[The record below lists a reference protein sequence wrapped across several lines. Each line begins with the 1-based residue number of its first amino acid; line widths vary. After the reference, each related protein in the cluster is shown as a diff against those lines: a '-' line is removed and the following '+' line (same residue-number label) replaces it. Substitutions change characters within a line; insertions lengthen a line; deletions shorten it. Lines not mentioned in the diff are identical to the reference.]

1 MSEGYSSKPM
11 QATKIGDRIV
21 RVDAVQKARGE
32 AVYVCDMTL
41 PDMQY
46 AYMVRSTIARG
57 RIKAIHVPELPEGY
71 YFISAKDIPAQGKN
85 ELWMIAKDWRCFAE
99 DYVLYVG
106 ETIGMV
112 VGPDRGVL
120 KRIKAQIKI
129 DYEEQTPAVTIDD
142 GIHCVGGP
150 MFPEKN
156 SNVMC
161 ELFCE
166 KGRPMDEVFAE
177 ADEVFEET
185 IETPYQEHVHLET
198 NSAIADMEDGKFV
211 FYASAQCPFY
221 IRKSIAGLL
230 DIPYDDIIVRQ
241 CTTGGAFGGKEH
253 FPDVLCGA
261 LLVAEN
267 KIRKPIKMVFDREED
282 TQFSVKRHPSKC
294 IYKTAVKSCLGM
306 ITFVMI
312 SSSRSAVFLVAMM

>member
-106 ETIGMV
+106 ETIGLV
-112 VGPDRGVL
+112 VGPDRSVL
-120 KRIKAQIKI
+120 KRLKAQIKI
-129 DYEEQTPAVTIDD
+129 DYEEQTPAVTITARQALRSS
-142 GIHCVGGP
+142 GG
-150 MFPEKN
+150 
-156 SNVMC
+156 
-161 ELFCE
+161 
-166 KGRPMDEVFAE
+166 
-177 ADEVFEET
+177 
-185 IETPYQEHVHLET
+185 
-198 NSAIADMEDGKFV
+198 SA
-211 FYASAQCPFY
+211 S
-221 IRKSIAGLL
+221 
-230 DIPYDDIIVRQ
+230 
-241 CTTGGAFGGKEH
+241 TGGVIWPVSTAQRIPEMKH
-253 FPDVLCGA
+253 ARV
-261 LLVAEN
+261 
-267 KIRKPIKMVFDREED
+267 IR
-282 TQFSVKRHPSKC
+282 
-294 IYKTAVKSCLGM
+294 
-306 ITFVMI
+306 
-312 SSSRSAVFLVAMM
+312 

>member
-106 ETIGMV
+106 
-112 VGPDRGVL
+112 
-120 KRIKAQIKI
+120 
-129 DYEEQTPAVTIDD
+129 
-142 GIHCVGGP
+142 
-150 MFPEKN
+150 
-156 SNVMC
+156 
-161 ELFCE
+161 
-166 KGRPMDEVFAE
+166 
-177 ADEVFEET
+177 
-185 IETPYQEHVHLET
+185 
-198 NSAIADMEDGKFV
+198 
-211 FYASAQCPFY
+211 
-221 IRKSIAGLL
+221 
-230 DIPYDDIIVRQ
+230 
-241 CTTGGAFGGKEH
+241 
-253 FPDVLCGA
+253 
-261 LLVAEN
+261 
-267 KIRKPIKMVFDREED
+267 
-282 TQFSVKRHPSKC
+282 
-294 IYKTAVKSCLGM
+294 
-306 ITFVMI
+306 
-312 SSSRSAVFLVAMM
+312 

>member
-106 ETIGMV
+106 ETIGLV
-112 VGPDRGVL
+112 VGPDRSVL

-198 NSAIADMEDGKFV
+198 NSAIAE
-211 FYASAQCPFY
+211 A
-221 IRKSIAGLL
+221 
-230 DIPYDDIIVRQ
+230 
-241 CTTGGAFGGKEH
+241 
-253 FPDVLCGA
+253 
-261 LLVAEN
+261 
-267 KIRKPIKMVFDREED
+267 
-282 TQFSVKRHPSKC
+282 
-294 IYKTAVKSCLGM
+294 
-306 ITFVMI
+306 
-312 SSSRSAVFLVAMM
+312 

>member
-106 ETIGMV
+106 ETIGLV
-112 VGPDRGVL
+112 VGPDRSVL

-142 GIHCVGGP
+142 GRARAPG
-150 MFPEKN
+150 
-156 SNVMC
+156 
-161 ELFCE
+161 
-166 KGRPMDEVFAE
+166 
-177 ADEVFEET
+177 
-185 IETPYQEHVHLET
+185 VHLWRGYPLRRRPHVPGEEQQRHVR
-198 NSAIADMEDGKFV
+198 AVLRKGPADGRGV
-211 FYASAQCPFY
+211 
-221 IRKSIAGLL
+221 RRGGRGL
-230 DIPYDDIIVRQ
+230 
-241 CTTGGAFGGKEH
+241 
-253 FPDVLCGA
+253 
-261 LLVAEN
+261 
-267 KIRKPIKMVFDREED
+267 
-282 TQFSVKRHPSKC
+282 
-294 IYKTAVKSCLGM
+294 
-306 ITFVMI
+306 
-312 SSSRSAVFLVAMM
+312 

>member
-99 DYVLYVG
+99 DYVLNVG
-106 ETIGMV
+106 ETIGLV
-112 VGPDRGVL
+112 VGPDRSVL

-150 MFPEKN
+150 MVPEKN
-156 SNVMC
+156 SHVMPG
-161 ELFCE
+161 LHPQVHR
-166 KGRPMDEVFAE
+166 GAVRHSLRRYHRP
-177 ADEVFEET
+177 
-185 IETPYQEHVHLET
+185 PVH
-198 NSAIADMEDGKFV
+198 D
-211 FYASAQCPFY
+211 
-221 IRKSIAGLL
+221 RRR
-230 DIPYDDIIVRQ
+230 VRRQ
-241 CTTGGAFGGKEH
+241 GAF
-253 FPDVLCGA
+253 PRRA
-261 LLVAEN
+261 L
-267 KIRKPIKMVFDREED
+267 R
-282 TQFSVKRHPSKC
+282 
-294 IYKTAVKSCLGM
+294 
-306 ITFVMI
+306 
-312 SSSRSAVFLVAMM
+312 RSAGGGEQDPQAHQDGL

>member
-106 ETIGMV
+106 ETIGLV
-112 VGPDRGVL
+112 VGPDRSVL

-142 GIHCVGGP
+142 GYPLRRRPHVPGEEQQRHVRAVLRKGPADGRGVRRGG
-150 MFPEKN
+150 
-156 SNVMC
+156 
-161 ELFCE
+161 
-166 KGRPMDEVFAE
+166 R
-177 ADEVFEET
+177 
-185 IETPYQEHVHLET
+185 
-198 NSAIADMEDGKFV
+198 
-211 FYASAQCPFY
+211 
-221 IRKSIAGLL
+221 GL
-230 DIPYDDIIVRQ
+230 
-241 CTTGGAFGGKEH
+241 
-253 FPDVLCGA
+253 
-261 LLVAEN
+261 
-267 KIRKPIKMVFDREED
+267 
-282 TQFSVKRHPSKC
+282 
-294 IYKTAVKSCLGM
+294 
-306 ITFVMI
+306 
-312 SSSRSAVFLVAMM
+312 